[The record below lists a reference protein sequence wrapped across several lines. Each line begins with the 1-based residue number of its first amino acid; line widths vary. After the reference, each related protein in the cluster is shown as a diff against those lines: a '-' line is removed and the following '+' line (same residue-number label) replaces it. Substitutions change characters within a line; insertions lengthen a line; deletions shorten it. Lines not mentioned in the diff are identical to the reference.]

1 MKKMFILLLMVCVL
15 LFVNCKTG
23 NNSSDM
29 EEKLIGRWEQDV
41 PATRGSTETFEI
53 TAEGD
58 EYLVDSYVAYKKD
71 TKYEKSNGDI
81 LLMKAGSTD
90 SHKKSKLVYDQQ
102 TKLYQLNKKGFLV
115 DINIIDHDH
124 LELKLPGQTQVYN
137 RVK

>member
-1 MKKMFILLLMVCVL
+1 MKKMFILLLMVSVV

>member
-1 MKKMFILLLMVCVL
+1 
-15 LFVNCKTG
+15 
-23 NNSSDM
+23 M

>member
-1 MKKMFILLLMVCVL
+1 MKKMFILLLMVSVV

-41 PATRGSTETFEI
+41 PATRGSTETFEV

-81 LLMKAGSTD
+81 LLMKAGITD

>member
-1 MKKMFILLLMVCVL
+1 
-15 LFVNCKTG
+15 
-23 NNSSDM
+23 
-29 EEKLIGRWEQDV
+29 
-41 PATRGSTETFEI
+41 
-53 TAEGD
+53 
-58 EYLVDSYVAYKKD
+58 
-71 TKYEKSNGDI
+71 
-81 LLMKAGSTD
+81 MKAGSTD